1 MTNPNFPELKIDC
14 AHCLFGCS
22 AVRAKNVQDERKRW
36 TKVQMSIFECRIHKP
51 VPSTTF
57 PEINLNDWCGYFCD
71 AETMARPFYVRQKR
85 EDELDPAQLRHTPA
99 QPRKIH
105 ADEQPREEV
114 AE

>member
-14 AHCLFGCS
+14 AHCLFCCS
-22 AVRAKNVQDERKRW
+22 AIRAKNVI
-36 TKVQMSIFECRIHKP
+36 TKSRHWEKATISMFECRIYKP
-51 VPSTTF
+51 APTSTF

-71 AETMARPFYVRQKR
+71 AETLARPFVGLNADTK
-85 EDELDPAQLRHTPA
+85 DPAQLRHTPA

>member
-22 AVRAKNVQDERKRW
+22 AIREKNVPTRGKGR
-36 TKVQMSIFECRIHKP
+36 TKTQLSVFECRVYRPASTAHFP
-51 VPSTTF
+51 VMS
-57 PEINLNDWCGYFCD
+57 LNDWCGYFCD
-71 AETMARPFYVRQKR
+71 AETLVRPFVGLNA
-85 EDELDPAQLRHTPA
+85 DTLDPARLRHTPA

-105 ADEQPREEV
+105 ADEQPRKEA

>member
-22 AVRAKNVQDERKRW
+22 AIRAKNFKDENKKW
-36 TKVQMSIFECRIHKP
+36 TKELINIFECRIFKP
-51 VPSTTF
+51 SQNSPF
-57 PEINLNDWCGYFCD
+57 PEIKPDDFCGYFCD
-71 AETMARPFYVRQKR
+71 AETLARPFVGLNADTK
-85 EDELDPAQLRHTPA
+85 DPAQLRHTPV

-105 ADEQPREEV
+105 AEEQPRGEV

>member
-14 AHCLFGCS
+14 AHCLFCCS
-22 AVRAKNVQDERKRW
+22 AIRAKNVQDERKRW
-36 TKVQMSIFECRIHKP
+36 TKVQMSIFECSIYKP

-71 AETMARPFYVRQKR
+71 AETLARPFVGLNADTK
-85 EDELDPAQLRHTPA
+85 DPAQLRHTPA

-105 ADEQPREEV
+105 AEEQPRGEV

>member
-22 AVRAKNVQDERKRW
+22 AIREKKIRDEKNKW
-36 TKVQMSIFECRIHKP
+36 TLVHLDTFECRVSRP
-51 VPSTTF
+51 GASAYF
-57 PEINLNDWCGYFCD
+57 PEINPDDWCGYFCD
-71 AETMARPFYVRQKR
+71 AETLARPFVGLNADTK
-85 EDELDPAQLRHTPA
+85 DPAQLRHTPA

-105 ADEQPREEV
+105 AEEQPRGEV

>member
-14 AHCLFGCS
+14 AHCIFCCR
-22 AVRAKNVQDERKRW
+22 AIRAKNVQDERKRW
-36 TKVQMSIFECRIHKP
+36 TKVQMSIFECRVSRP

-57 PEINLNDWCGYFCD
+57 PEINPNDWCGYFCD
-71 AETMARPFYVRQKR
+71 AETLARPFVGLNADTK
-85 EDELDPAQLRHTPA
+85 DPAQLRHTPA

-114 AE
+114 SE

>member
-22 AVRAKNVQDERKRW
+22 AIRAKPTKRKGQCW
-36 TKVQMSIFECRIHKP
+36 TREPKDLFECRVYRP
-51 VPSTTF
+51 FQNSPF
-57 PEINLNDWCGYFCD
+57 PEININDWCGYFCD
-71 AETMARPFYVRQKR
+71 AETLVRPFVGLNADTK
-85 EDELDPAQLRHTPA
+85 DPAQLRHTPA

>member
-1 MTNPNFPELKIDC
+1 
-14 AHCLFGCS
+14 
-22 AVRAKNVQDERKRW
+22 
-36 TKVQMSIFECRIHKP
+36 MSIFECRIYKP

-71 AETMARPFYVRQKR
+71 AETLARPFVGLNADTK
-85 EDELDPAQLRHTPA
+85 DPAQLRHTPV